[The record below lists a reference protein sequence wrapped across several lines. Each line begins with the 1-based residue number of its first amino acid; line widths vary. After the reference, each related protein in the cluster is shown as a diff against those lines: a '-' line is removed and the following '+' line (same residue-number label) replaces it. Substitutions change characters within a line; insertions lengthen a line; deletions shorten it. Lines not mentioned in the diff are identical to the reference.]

1 MPPRDTGELLRSA
14 MNEMGVPASVD
25 KRVRSFRSSLSAM
38 MGEELPRQLVDFDTH
53 LLRALELADDQEPT
67 ALADRLGD
75 ALHEW
80 DAAPREDLY
89 GLSPEDLRESLIK
102 LEDLSF
108 RDGVR
113 VALEDPKVISS
124 MFVLLKSGNIDYRK
138 GAIFTLE
145 EVVKKDPR
153 AISMDFLT
161 DLLGGP
167 YSKEERVMLIENA
180 TEFGRM
186 IGRMILKDT
195 TRGQGLELV
204 ERLSTSGEDTQVRVA
219 MKAFTHLSKVAPE
232 EVDLELV
239 TMGLQHDNDFN
250 RETAARVVQNLV
262 KHTPSRVPDDL
273 LESMARDRTWTV
285 RQVAVHALVN
295 LASNDAQRAQELVGR
310 LLSDRD
316 PNAAKVAERAQ
327 AKVDKH
333 AAKGAAGSKAPAA
346 S

>member
-14 MNEMGVPASVD
+14 MNDLGVPSSVD
-25 KRVRSFRSSLSAM
+25 KRVRSFRTSLSAM

-53 LLRALELADDQEPT
+53 LLRALEQADDQEPT
-67 ALADRLGD
+67 QLADRLGD

-80 DAAPREDLY
+80 DSTQREDLY

-113 VALEDPKVISS
+113 VALDDPKVISS

-153 AISMDFLT
+153 ALNIDFLQ
-161 DLLGGP
+161 DLLSGP

-186 IGRMILKDT
+186 IGRMILKQQ
-195 TRGQGLELV
+195 TRQQGLELV

-219 MKAFTHLSKVAPE
+219 MKAFTHLSKVSPE
-232 EVDLELV
+232 EVDVEQV
-239 TMGLQHDNDFN
+239 AQGAQHDNDFN

-262 KHTPSRVPDDL
+262 KHVPSRVPDSVV
-273 LESMARDRTWTV
+273 ESLARDRTWTV
-285 RQVAVHALVN
+285 RQVAVHALAN
-295 LASNDAQRAQELVGR
+295 LAANEPERVEKILDR
-310 LLSDRD
+310 LRSDRD
-316 PNAAKVAERAQ
+316 ENAVKVAERA
-327 AKVDKH
+327 
-333 AAKGAAGSKAPAA
+333 AAKIQKQLAKAPGSKGATTPA
-346 S
+346 